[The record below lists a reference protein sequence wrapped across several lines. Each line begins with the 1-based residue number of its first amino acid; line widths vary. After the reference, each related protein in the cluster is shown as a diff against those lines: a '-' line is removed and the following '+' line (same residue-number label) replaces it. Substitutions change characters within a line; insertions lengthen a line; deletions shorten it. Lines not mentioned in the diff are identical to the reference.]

1 MGMLNSFK
9 FKTYVV
15 EKLWFQNYQCKN
27 VFVWVFFLNHTPEVI
42 LKAILQLLF
51 LFGHARHII

>member
-1 MGMLNSFK
+1 MLWKNSGSKIISVKMCLF
-9 FKTYVV
+9 
-15 EKLWFQNYQCKN
+15 
-27 VFVWVFFLNHTPEVI
+27 FFLNHTPEVI